1 MQLII
6 NGYVITEPIESII
19 YALKR
24 EANWDVFK
32 HIEPKDDYLRV
43 TCPFHKDGHES
54 HPSCSIYTSYD
65 SDSILPGTFHCFR
78 AGTKVITKNGI
89 KNIEELVNKPTSVIN
104 GNGEWEETQF
114 KCYGTAPLI
123 KLTLKRE
130 NIYNTIYCTANH
142 EWFVGRKREIKSTEQ
157 LCIGDYLASQYHY
170 AEDFELIEEAV
181 RHGIIYADGTKHL
194 SWSRPRVDKFNGKKR
209 YLDKS
214 KMPTKCSYTLNIS
227 ELTSKVNLISFFET
241 SDWSIRK
248 HVLRKCDNK
257 YYTMIRSHRMPI
269 ENDYKTLP
277 DLSFGRNYIMSFLA
291 GYFACDGSIVGKSFS
306 TTSYEDMLK
315 LRDLFIFCGI
325 SIRNMVT
332 TIRGAGKT
340 FLKDRESILY
350 TTKIIL
356 ETLPEKFF
364 INNKPLLENKKYIR
378 GRWKIDNIEKT
389 NLIEPVY
396 CCETSTQ
403 SFVIDENILTHNCFS
418 CGESATLYQAVAHIL
433 NISEDE
439 AKDWLINKY
448 GDWAAKEDLYF
459 PAWEPPEIAK
469 NTTYLDE
476 SILEQYKYYHPYMAQ
491 RKIPLDVV
499 KKFTVGYNQE
509 KNTITFPVWDEDDH
523 LVMITERSVT
533 NKTFYIPKNIEK
545 PIYLFNFIKKEM
557 PNFLFICESQINALT
572 CWSYNLPAVAL
583 IGTGTEKQYDIL
595 RKSGIRNYILCF
607 DGDNAGRKGAAR
619 FKKAL
624 AKTETSITDII
635 MPDGKDVNDLSK
647 EEFKIILQN
656 YGLNLIS

>member
-65 SDSILPGTFHCFR
+65 SDSILPGTFHCF
-78 AGTKVITKNGI
+78 
-89 KNIEELVNKPTSVIN
+89 
-104 GNGEWEETQF
+104 
-114 KCYGTAPLI
+114 
-123 KLTLKRE
+123 
-130 NIYNTIYCTANH
+130 
-142 EWFVGRKREIKSTEQ
+142 
-157 LCIGDYLASQYHY
+157 
-170 AEDFELIEEAV
+170 
-181 RHGIIYADGTKHL
+181 
-194 SWSRPRVDKFNGKKR
+194 
-209 YLDKS
+209 
-214 KMPTKCSYTLNIS
+214 
-227 ELTSKVNLISFFET
+227 
-241 SDWSIRK
+241 
-248 HVLRKCDNK
+248 
-257 YYTMIRSHRMPI
+257 
-269 ENDYKTLP
+269 
-277 DLSFGRNYIMSFLA
+277 
-291 GYFACDGSIVGKSFS
+291 
-306 TTSYEDMLK
+306 
-315 LRDLFIFCGI
+315 
-325 SIRNMVT
+325 
-332 TIRGAGKT
+332 
-340 FLKDRESILY
+340 
-350 TTKIIL
+350 
-356 ETLPEKFF
+356 
-364 INNKPLLENKKYIR
+364 
-378 GRWKIDNIEKT
+378 
-389 NLIEPVY
+389 
-396 CCETSTQ
+396 
-403 SFVIDENILTHNCFS
+403 S

-476 SILEQYKYYHPYMAQ
+476 NILEQYKYYHPYMAQ